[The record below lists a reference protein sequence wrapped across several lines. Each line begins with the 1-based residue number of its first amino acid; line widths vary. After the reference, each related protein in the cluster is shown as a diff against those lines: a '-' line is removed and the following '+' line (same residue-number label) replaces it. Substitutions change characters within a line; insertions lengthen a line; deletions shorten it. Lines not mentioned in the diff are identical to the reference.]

1 MDRTDAGTGVCL
13 RSAES
18 GFVLYLHGGD
28 VGVGHIAVDVFELRD
43 VLLGHLDELGAGSLV
58 GELR

>member
-1 MDRTDAGTGVCL
+1 M
-13 RSAES
+13 
-18 GFVLYLHGGD
+18 LYLHGGD

-58 GELR
+58 GELRRALLLGRPVLIVVFVLL